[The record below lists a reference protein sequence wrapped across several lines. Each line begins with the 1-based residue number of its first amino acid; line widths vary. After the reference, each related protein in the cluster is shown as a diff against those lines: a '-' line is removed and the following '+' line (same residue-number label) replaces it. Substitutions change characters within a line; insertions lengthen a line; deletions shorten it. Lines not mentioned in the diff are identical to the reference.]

1 VACQRRRWAFGV
13 STCQR
18 RTNTM
23 LCSQEVLS
31 WPYGDFE
38 QMVPCSSIDLSGLQ
52 VMSLDNCKSLYKR
65 PSSLDAKSRPVQAE
79 LQGKSL
85 RGHYISNTDR
95 NKGHLAETAFAE
107 AMERMGLEVKVLPHF
122 SHNYLKHID
131 FEIASAA
138 SADSD
143 SADSDSAASFWIDVK
158 SAKSLRKTMNKSDAF
173 NKPQDKYICFELNSS
188 GSLFGSHSDY
198 VAFGLT
204 NGSFIVADRHKII
217 DIVNAK
223 MDFTGRPKER
233 SAWPETALWHPY
245 VRSYNNNHLVMAYM
259 DLEDLR
265 PSFLFLV
272 AAAVA
277 DVPAA
282 AVVSPELAH
291 MKAAIVPAASAATA
305 PAAAPAAV
313 PGPTTT
319 AAHHAKLS

>member
-1 VACQRRRWAFGV
+1 
-13 STCQR
+13 
-18 RTNTM
+18 M

-52 VMSLDNCKSLYKR
+52 VMSLDNCKSLFKR
-65 PSSLDAKSRPVQAE
+65 PSSLEAKNRPVQAE

-131 FEIASAA
+131 FEIA
-138 SADSD
+138 
-143 SADSDSAASFWIDVK
+143 SDSAASFWIDVK

-272 AAAVA
+272 AAAA
-277 DVPAA
+277 DDVPAA
-282 AVVSPELAH
+282 AVASPELAH
-291 MKAAIVPAASAATA
+291 IKSAVPAAVTAAVSAAAADVPANA
-305 PAAAPAAV
+305 PAANA